1 MTPEEKAK
9 ELVERFY
16 KPIDWDTR
24 AMYDVKMKVAKQ
36 CALICVD
43 NEYRARL
50 EEVEKVSDYIPC
62 EIYSQQVIFIQ
73 KEWVKVKQEI
83 QKL

>member
-1 MTPEEKAK
+1 MTPEQQKAK

-16 KPIDWDTR
+16 MFTWT
-24 AMYDVKMKVAKQ
+24 AVKAASNADAKQ

>member
-1 MTPEEKAK
+1 MTPKEKAN
-9 ELVERFY
+9 ELVLDFY
-16 KPIDWDTR
+16 SIDGDSV
-24 AMYDVKMKVAKQ
+24 YDGITWGMAKQ

>member
-9 ELVERFY
+9 ELVEMF
-16 KPIDWDTR
+16 WDKTR
-24 AMYDVKMKVAKQ
+24 NPNSIAKQ

>member
-1 MTPEEKAK
+1 MTPEEKKAR

-16 KPIDWDTR
+16 MFTWT
-24 AMYDVKMKVAKQ
+24 AVKAASNADAKQ

-43 NEYRARL
+43 EQKEFIKNWTGIDWNIRKIMIDEL
-50 EEVEKVSDYIPC
+50 EE
-62 EIYSQQVIFIQ
+62 
-73 KEWVKVKQEI
+73 VKQEI

>member
-1 MTPEEKAK
+1 MTPEQQKAK

-16 KPIDWDTR
+16 MFTWT
-24 AMYDVKMKVAKQ
+24 AVKAASNADAKQ

-43 NEYRARL
+43 EIDKELSYSFLFNDKRRIFYRN
-50 EEVEKVSDYIPC
+50 
-62 EIYSQQVIFIQ
+62 
-73 KEWVKVKQEI
+73 VKQEI